1 MTAFSG
7 RNPADNKHGA
17 RRNQWRVPSAPRSPD
32 EQKTDTVGIHAPP
45 ASCDDVIPT
54 TLSTELFGQNVV
66 EAQVVWGEILEA
78 VLALVRVAQKQVAS
92 RERRMSPV
100 LVHKLLVREIKTLLN
115 QNDRRSIGW

>member
-1 MTAFSG
+1 MGT
-7 RNPADNKHGA
+7 
-17 RRNQWRVPSAPRSPD
+17 
-32 EQKTDTVGIHAPP
+32 HAPP

-54 TLSTELFGQNVV
+54 TLSTQLFGQNVV

-100 LVHKLLVREIKTLLN
+100 LVHELLLGEKTNMVESKRQTVDGSASWLCKGGTVDNAMIKK
-115 QNDRRSIGW
+115 